1 MKKRSYIAIALAAFL
16 TACGS
21 GSSSSSETKPAATEA
36 PRELLEELNKAYNEN
51 AIQAKRTWGGKRFL
65 LGGSFFSAGEN
76 TDGTI
81 SVLLTTS
88 ASGSV
93 GEFRFDK
100 RHADFTAKLNKN
112 DAVTAECVVD
122 PKYDGN
128 SGAQLIDCT
137 PGTVTPA

>member
-1 MKKRSYIAIALAAFL
+1 MKKHSYIAIALAAFL

-21 GSSSSSETKPAATEA
+21 GSSSSSETKPAATDA
-36 PRELLEELNKAYNEN
+36 PRELLEELNKAYNGN
-51 AIQAKRTWGGKRFL
+51 AIQAKRTWGGKRLL

-88 ASGSV
+88 APGSV